1 MNVKLTPQDALVVMQ
16 QGWPEKTFVF
26 QKEDNRAFYF
36 KTPEDE
42 VKIIKDDENEGY
54 FSVEGRLI
62 GHDEWDDW
70 DVFSKEEVQ
79 AYIQNA
85 NRVKFNVAQNQHRYI
100 NTLPSDVQALVE
112 GQVHQ
117 HLIALGYRQE
127 ELAVH
132 VENAMASRL
141 SDLEEVV
148 DYEELQEA
156 INTQANELASAKHIK
171 GLPKNKN
178 WEVDFS

>member
-1 MNVKLTPQDALVVMQ
+1 MKLTPQDALVVMQ

-42 VKIIKDDENEGY
+42 VKIIKDDEKEGY

-62 GHDEWDDW
+62 GDNDWDDW
-70 DVFSKEEVQ
+70 DIFSQEEVQ

-112 GQVHQ
+112 RQVHQ
-117 HLIALGYRQE
+117 HLTALGYRQE

-148 DYEELQEA
+148 DYEGLQEA
-156 INTQANELASAKHIK
+156 INTQANAKHIK